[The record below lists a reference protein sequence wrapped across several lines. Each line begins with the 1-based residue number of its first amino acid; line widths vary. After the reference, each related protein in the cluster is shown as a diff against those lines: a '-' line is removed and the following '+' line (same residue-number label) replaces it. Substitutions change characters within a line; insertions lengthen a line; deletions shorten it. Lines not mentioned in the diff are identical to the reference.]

1 MLKVEQRGKESVG
14 IRIDSA
20 HTLVVY
26 RKKQQAPSGRYLLVS
41 VFESC
46 GCVAVFVPRSDALRI
61 LKERNDA

>member
-1 MLKVEQRGKESVG
+1 MLKVDRRGEHCVG
-14 IRIDSA
+14 IRIDAA

-26 RKKQQAPSGRYLLVS
+26 RKKKQAPSGRYLLAS

-46 GCVAVFVPRSDALRI
+46 GCVAVFVTRWDAQRI